1 MTSRLASPTAVR
13 HNRRRPYYVHVE
25 STTVRN
31 TRLSYRALGLLT
43 YLLDQKEGWQVRSDQ
58 LSKGEGR
65 EGREAI
71 RTTLRL
77 LAAEGHY
84 RLERRRLRNGKVVMG
99 TAVSEYPVEQW
110 IKDHEIFSTQK
121 DPAVPVVEQE
131 DGTFFVEYPDGTLG
145 SDGFEIDPYDDA
157 EPPADPEPEPGKGL
171 AEEEP
176 PAEEQQPAT
185 PPKNATRT
193 RRPRRTPA
201 QKAADDA
208 KKEAAANQKAEEK
221 AALDAAAEEVAK
233 WWWDDA
239 EKHLGP
245 FVGKTNGYVAM
256 RGMVKKALEK
266 GYTKRQCAD
275 ALRHARKHLPSA
287 QQWQNALGVITNRIV
302 PNQSNGRAP
311 YSDSATWGYQ
321 GDDPPSTPVGTT
333 STPADDLDD
342 ATFGVLAR
350 P

>member
-1 MTSRLASPTAVR
+1 MSSRLPSPTAVR

-65 EGREAI
+65 EGREAV
-71 RTTLRL
+71 RTSLRL

-99 TAVSEYPVEQW
+99 TAVSEFPVDQW
-110 IKDHEIFSTQK
+110 IKDHEIFSTQR

-145 SDGFEIDPYDDA
+145 SDGFESDPYDA
-157 EPPADPEPEPGKGL
+157 VEPPADLEPEPGKDP

-176 PAEEQQPAT
+176 LAEKEPPAT
-185 PPKNATRT
+185 PPKKAARA
-193 RRPRRTPA
+193 RRPRRTAA
-201 QKAADDA
+201 QKTADDA
-208 KKEAAANQKAEEK
+208 EK

-245 FVGKTNGYVAM
+245 FVGKTNGYIAM

-287 QQWQNALGVITNRIV
+287 QQWQNALGVITNRII
-302 PNQSNGRAP
+302 PNQPNGRVP
-311 YSDSATWGYQ
+311 YSDSETWGDQ
-321 GDDPPSTPVGTT
+321 GEDPPITPGGTPST
-333 STPADDLDD
+333 SADDFDD
-342 ATFGVLAR
+342 VTFGVIAR

>member
-1 MTSRLASPTAVR
+1 MSRLPSPTAVR

-65 EGREAI
+65 EGREAV
-71 RTTLRL
+71 RTSLRL

-99 TAVSEYPVEQW
+99 TAVSEFPVDQW
-110 IKDHEIFSTQK
+110 KKDHEIFSTQR

-145 SDGFEIDPYDDA
+145 SDGFETDPYDEA
-157 EPPADPEPEPGKGL
+157 EPPADLAPEPEEDPAEGEPL
-171 AEEEP
+171 AEEP
-176 PAEEQQPAT
+176 PTA
-185 PPKNATRT
+185 PPKTAPRA
-193 RRPRRTPA
+193 RRPRRTAA

-208 KKEAAANQKAEEK
+208 AKDAAAVRKTEEK
-221 AALDAAAEEVAK
+221 AALAEAAEEVAK
-233 WWWDDA
+233 WWWEDA

-245 FVGKTNGYVAM
+245 FVGKANGYVAM
-256 RGMVKKALEK
+256 RGMVTKALEK

-302 PNQSNGRAP
+302 PNQPNGRVP
-311 YSDSATWGYQ
+311 YSDSATWGDQ
-321 GDDPPSTPVGTT
+321 GDDPQTPPGGTLD
-333 STPADDLDD
+333 TPADDFDD

-350 P
+350 Q